1 MTSNQA
7 PMIVL
12 AGGLTGDGA
21 ALAAA
26 ERGAPALV
34 VDTVKETGISALD
47 SAGPFA
53 VPRKLRT
60 RLREDVCGGIVFVTS
75 RAARTI
81 SP

>member
-7 PMIVL
+7 PMIAL
-12 AGGLTGDGA
+12 AGGLTDDGA

-26 ERGAPALV
+26 ERGAPALG
-34 VDTVKETGISALD
+34 VDTVNETDISALD
-47 SAGPFA
+47 SAGPFP
-53 VPRKLRT
+53 VTRKLRT